1 MKTVLEKIFFTL
13 IIPGKEKRRKL
24 IFKAAFWYCKIWI
37 FQFFHIFFLL
47 MREIILGSLLVLTGV
62 MGYYQ
67 LAETRITSQIK
78 LNLGKTNKY
87 QWRRHSKLPLYI
99 ERIQSTIQENKEV
112 YEKCSQQFLNVT
124 EMFDNNMRLIRK
136 IEPDKNSLEKEIK
149 KCKEELLN
157 VSVSF

>member
-1 MKTVLEKIFFTL
+1 MTSA
-13 IIPGKEKRRKL
+13 
-24 IFKAAFWYCKIWI
+24 FKASF
-37 FQFFHIFFLL
+37 
-47 MREIILGSLLVLTGV
+47 
-62 MGYYQ
+62 
-67 LAETRITSQIK
+67 
-78 LNLGKTNKY
+78 
-87 QWRRHSKLPLYI
+87 I

-149 KCKEELLN
+149 KCKEQLLN